1 MADLL
6 HRQPARAM
14 APTGV
19 TQNTKLFAFSLVFVF
34 SLIVPV
40 TVSVAGFDFPIY
52 RLVLILLFF
61 PSLFRWLAG
70 NAGRKTAADFCVL
83 FLAIW
88 AALSFVVL
96 HGVGQTWQ
104 TIGFHTLELVGSYM
118 IGRSFVRTPDDF
130 FRVSKTMVII
140 CIALLPFA
148 LYEAL
153 TEHNM
158 ILKFWSYVG
167 PTYRDVDHE
176 VRLGFDR
183 VQGPFQHP
191 IHFGVYCGS
200 LIGVAY
206 FAATYGK
213 TMGLRVLVLLLVI
226 ATAFFSLSSG
236 PLAAMVAQIGMIVWG
251 LALRQVKHKWWYLF
265 GALVLMYVVI
275 DVQSNRTPF
284 EVMIGYMALNAQ
296 TGFGRILIFEYGL
309 QNALDNPI
317 FGLGFNDW
325 VRPRWMTP
333 SIDMFWMVYPV
344 THGPLS
350 GILLLAMF
358 FFVFFG
364 VVRNKIESKRVQEF
378 RLGWAISMLG
388 LFMAGWMVH
397 FWKVP
402 FVYYCFLLAAG
413 AWMADYKQTE
423 EENQPSAPDD
433 GRGQIRYS
441 RFAGGTPARPSHQR
455 AAPGRSS
462 GYSI

>member
-1 MADLL
+1 MADLM
-6 HRQPARAM
+6 HRQPARALSS
-14 APTGV
+14 TGAM
-19 TQNTKLFAFSLVFVF
+19 QDTKFFAFSLVFLF
-34 SLIVPV
+34 SLIIPITV
-40 TVSVAGFDFPIY
+40 TVAEFDFPIY
-52 RLVLILLFF
+52 RLVLTVLFF

-70 NAGRKTAADFCVL
+70 YAGRKTVADFCVL
-83 FLAIW
+83 FLAVW
-88 AALSFVVL
+88 VALSFIAL
-96 HGVGQTWQ
+96 HGVARTWQ

-118 IGRSFVRTPDDF
+118 IGRSFIRTPDDF
-130 FRVSKTMVII
+130 LRVSKTMVII

-153 TEHNM
+153 TEQNM
-158 ILKFWSYVG
+158 ILKFWSYLG

-213 TMGLRVLVLLLVI
+213 AMGLRVLVSFLVV

-236 PLAAMVAQIGMIVWG
+236 PLAAMVAQIGMIFWG
-251 LALRQVKHKWWYLF
+251 LVLRRVQHKWWYLL
-265 GALVLMYVVI
+265 GALVMMYIFI
-275 DVQSNRTPF
+275 DLQSNRTPF
-284 EVMIGYMALNAQ
+284 EVMIGYMALNPQ
-296 TGFGRILIFEYGL
+296 TGYGRILIFEYGL
-309 QNALDNPI
+309 QNALNNPV

-325 VRPRWMTP
+325 VRPRWMTA

-344 THGPLS
+344 TNGPLS
-350 GILLLAMF
+350 GILMLAVF

-364 VVRNKIESKRVQEF
+364 VIRNKIETKRVQEF

-402 FVYYCFLLAAG
+402 FAYYCFLLAAG
-413 AWMADYKQTE
+413 AWMADYKKTE
-423 EENQPSAPDD
+423 VEDQPAAPDD
-433 GRGQIRYS
+433 GRGLIRYT
-441 RFAGGTPARPSHQR
+441 RFAEGTPSRSSHQR
-455 AAPGRSS
+455 PAESRNRPL
-462 GYSI
+462 